1 MLMFQVQM
9 DEDVEAGQDGGAA
22 GVKKKKKRFPL
33 ASVDFSIPVMLTLG
47 EAWKRL

>member
-1 MLMFQVQM
+1 MKTWKRAKMAVPR
-9 DEDVEAGQDGGAA
+9 GK
-22 GVKKKKKRFPL
+22 KKKKKRFPL